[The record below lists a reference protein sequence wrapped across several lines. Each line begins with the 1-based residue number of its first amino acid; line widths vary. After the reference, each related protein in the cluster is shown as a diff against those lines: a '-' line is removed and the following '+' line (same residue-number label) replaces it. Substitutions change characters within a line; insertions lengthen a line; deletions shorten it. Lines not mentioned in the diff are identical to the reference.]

1 MVFIRVIGTEICP
14 LVVKVDKGMLPR
26 NPIGRNVS
34 RLRSEKN
41 WSQERLALR
50 LQCEGVDVSRDMLAR
65 VELGITKASVDFLL
79 GVQKVFCLPIIRF
92 FSKQIQD
99 QDAKFAERVAAQLPA
114 PAKKPRRKNSRRK
127 CQKLTKKRPPI

>member
-1 MVFIRVIGTEICP
+1 
-14 LVVKVDKGMLPR
+14 MLPR
-26 NPIGRNVS
+26 NPIGRIVS

-99 QDAKFAERVAAQLPA
+99 LDAIYAKRIADQSPA

>member
-1 MVFIRVIGTEICP
+1 
-14 LVVKVDKGMLPR
+14 MLPR
-26 NPIGRNVS
+26 NPIGRTVS
-34 RLRSEKN
+34 RLRSEQN
-41 WSQERLALR
+41 WSQQDLATQ
-50 LQCEGVDVSRDMLAR
+50 LQCKGVDVSRDMLAR

-99 QDAKFAERVAAQLPA
+99 LDAMYAKPVADQPPA

>member
-1 MVFIRVIGTEICP
+1 MR
-14 LVVKVDKGMLPR
+14 LVLVKKDDAMLPR
-26 NPIGRNVS
+26 NHIGRIVS

-41 WSQERLALR
+41 WSQQDLATQ
-50 LQCEGVDVSRDMLAR
+50 LQCQGVDVSRDMLAR

-99 QDAKFAERVAAQLPA
+99 QDAKFAERVAAQLPNPA
-114 PAKKPRRKNSRRK
+114 SAKKPRRKNSRRK

>member
-1 MVFIRVIGTEICP
+1 
-14 LVVKVDKGMLPR
+14 MLSR
-26 NPIGRNVS
+26 NPIGRIVS
-34 RLRSEKN
+34 RLRSEQN
-41 WSQERLALR
+41 WSQQDLATQ

-99 QDAKFAERVAAQLPA
+99 LDAIYAKRVANKSPA

-127 CQKLTKKRPPI
+127 CQKLTKRRPPI